1 MTDLAQQRALARHLL
16 DERSAADAMAAYYA
30 LEHSAARTRLFLH
43 YAAAGRVDGVLVRA
57 QTGADLFRPL
67 VMVRAPNSTAAA
79 QLLQAGLQPGRPYY
93 LVMPAE
99 LGAVAF
105 RELEIT
111 ELQLLCQ
118 YVLYAHQFKPLI
130 NVLVQRATG
139 SDGAPRYEIRAQD
152 RVRAW
157 AGVNWRSD
165 YFAEVYVQVEQAVRG
180 RGWGRAVVAALAKEL
195 LGAGVQPLYS
205 VSQGN
210 QSSIMLAE
218 ALGFVDNGNRELAGF
233 ANLPAEA

>member
-30 LEHSAARTRLFLH
+30 LEHAASRTRLFLH
-43 YAAAGRVDGVLVRA
+43 YADGGQVDGVLVRS

-67 VMVRAPNSTAAA
+67 VMLRAPNPNAAA
-79 QLLQAGLQPGRPYY
+79 QLLQAGLHPGRPYY
-93 LVMPAE
+93 LVLPSE
-99 LGAVAF
+99 LGTVAF

-130 NVLVQRATG
+130 NVLVQRAAG
-139 SDGAPRYEIRAQD
+139 SDGALRYEIRAQD

-165 YFAEVYVQVEQAVRG
+165 YFAEVYVEVEQAVRG

-205 VSQGN
+205 VAQGN
-210 QSSIMLAE
+210 RASIKLAE

-233 ANLPAEA
+233 ANLPAES

>member
-1 MTDLAQQRALARHLL
+1 MTELAQQRALARHLL

-30 LEHSAARTRLFLH
+30 QEHAAARTRLFLH
-43 YAAAGRVDGVLVRA
+43 YAAGGRVDGVLVRA

-67 VMVRAPNSTAAA
+67 VMVRAPSPNAAA
-79 QLLQAGLQPGRPYY
+79 QLLEAGMQPDRPCY
-93 LVMPAE
+93 LVMPSE

-130 NVLVQRATG
+130 NVLVQRAASAG
-139 SDGAPRYEIRAQD
+139 GAPRYEIRAQD
-152 RVRAW
+152 RVRAL
-157 AGVNWRSD
+157 AGINWRSD
-165 YFAEVYVQVEQAVRG
+165 YFAEVYVQVEQAARG
-180 RGWGRAVVAALAKEL
+180 RGWGRAVVAALAREL
-195 LGAGVQPLYS
+195 LDADVQPLYS
-205 VSQGN
+205 VAQGN
-210 QSSIMLAE
+210 QSSVKLAE

-233 ANLPAEA
+233 AIRRTD